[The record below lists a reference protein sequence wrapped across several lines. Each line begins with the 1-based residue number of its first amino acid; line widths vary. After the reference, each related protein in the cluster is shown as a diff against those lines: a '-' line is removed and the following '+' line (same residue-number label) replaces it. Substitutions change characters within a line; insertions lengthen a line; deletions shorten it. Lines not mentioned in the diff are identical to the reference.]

1 MFGFYETPARLRA
14 KADRIVP
21 ALGPLF
27 DSGAVELL
35 WQTPTSDLLDAYGK
49 ALMDA
54 VHRRRAKR
62 LFIDGLTAFRSGAVD
77 PSRVGNFFSGLHT
90 YGWCGPTRS
99 RFGRCQTL
107 VPHTR

>member
-1 MFGFYETPARLRA
+1 MVMGSSGTGKTTVGLHFLSRSSSDEPGLMFGFYETPASLRA
-14 KADRIVP
+14 KTDRILP

-49 ALMDA
+49 TLLDA
-54 VHRRRAKR
+54 VHRRKVKR

-77 PSRVGNFFSGLHT
+77 PSR
-90 YGWCGPTRS
+90 
-99 RFGRCQTL
+99 
-107 VPHTR
+107 